1 MRFIRQLGRHGRG
14 SLLLSR
20 QPRGTLDFQKQQR
33 CKSGAEIRKNAEEA
47 TGVRFPNYNPRLSI
61 AENRRLA
68 EDYLRQSG
76 TEQKPRPP
84 RGLIAQPASRG
95 FLVSWSLPEGSRNKE
110 IVSWRIYKDNENA
123 LYKEIADRGNRQIF
137 IESTGGN
144 SPPKVAAFISSMNAY
159 GRESSN
165 SDRQQRRSRGWGNR
179 AS

>member
-1 MRFIRQLGRHGRG
+1 M
-14 SLLLSR
+14 
-20 QPRGTLDFQKQQR
+20 
-33 CKSGAEIRKNAEEA
+33 
-47 TGVRFPNYNPRLSI
+47 RFPNYNSRLSS

-123 LYKEIADRGNRQIF
+123 LYKEIADRGNRQVF
-137 IESTGGN
+137 VESTGGN

-159 GRESSN
+159 GRESNKVQIVSSAAVEVGVTAPPN
-165 SDRQQRRSRGWGNR
+165 PGAPPGYTAEGGGGGDRTVRDRRRVGVQL
-179 AS
+179 